1 MNYIKRRRN
10 GREFDP
16 VVNKTKKVKK
26 TRRAKAKCRNI
37 NYVRV
42 VQVFFFPRA
51 KNSFLVGTKGQETL
65 LGIFLT
71 DSQFSLS

>member
-1 MNYIKRRRN
+1 MNYIKRHRN

-42 VQVFFFPRA
+42 VQVF
-51 KNSFLVGTKGQETL
+51 SS
-65 LGIFLT
+65 LGPKIV
-71 DSQFSLS
+71 FSLERTAKKPLLALFFN